1 MLKFEN
7 VAKVGDYI
15 RGYDFKPFKG
25 RGDCYV
31 EGTVLAITEEFG
43 YKAFKIEIER
53 AMFDDKLLP
62 KEELQKFSFVPMET
76 SFGEFDGRVMNLSRS
91 L

>member
-31 EGTVLAITEEFG
+31 EGTVLAITEEYG

>member
-31 EGTVLAITEEFG
+31 EGTVLEINSDYG
-43 YKAFKIEIER
+43 YKAYQIQLER
-53 AMFDDKLLP
+53 AVFGDKEVP
-62 KEELQKFSFVPMET
+62 KNELQKYSWIPMET
-76 SFGEFDGRVMNLSRS
+76 SFGEFDGRVMNLSE
-91 L
+91 